1 MKRFSTALLAAALAL
16 VFSQGA
22 LAQAFPSKPIRI
34 ICPFP
39 PGGGV
44 DITARAIG
52 LELSKSMGQPVTV
65 ENKPGAGGNIG
76 AAETARSA
84 PDGYTL
90 FLTLNSL
97 HSINPLLYAK
107 LPFDAMKDF
116 AFITPLV
123 AFSNVL
129 IVNPANPAKSVQE
142 LIAQAKAQPGKL
154 TYASSGNGTNVH
166 LVGEL
171 FRSMAGVDIVHVP
184 YKGSAPALTDML
196 SGNVTM
202 MFETIPFAIS
212 QIKSGKLRACGHER
226 EAPALDA
233 RGSDAR
239 RVGAAGLRH
248 DRVVRAHRA
257 GRHAAGHRHE
267 AERRSDQGRPV
278 EGIPRA
284 HGAAGLR
291 DRHGNARA
299 HGRHGESRRR
309 ALGAGGQGHRRE
321 DRVADPAASQSIR
334 KLSGVISSA
343 VRCR

>member
-1 MKRFSTALLAAALAL
+1 MTHRNTPKDAVMKRLPLATLLAALSLA
-16 VFSQGA
+16 VSQAAFG
-22 LAQAFPSKPIRI
+22 QAWPSKPIRI

-52 LELSKSMGQPVTV
+52 LELSKSLGQPVTV

-76 AAETARSA
+76 AAETARSN

-90 FLTLNSL
+90 FITLNSL

-123 AFSNVL
+123 SFSNVL
-129 IVNPANPAKSVQE
+129 IVNPAASAKTVQE

-154 TYASSGNGTNVH
+154 TFASSGNGTNVH

-171 FRSMAGVDIVHVP
+171 FKSMAGVDIVHVP

-212 QIKSGKLRACGHER
+212 QIKAGKLRGLAVTSAKRQPLMPETPTLAESGLPGFDTVAWYGLI
-226 EAPALDA
+226 APAATPRDVVMKLNAEAIKGANSKDFRERMEPLGFEVVTGSPERMVEMLRADA
-233 RGSDAR
+233 AR
-239 RVGAAGLRH
+239 WA
-248 DRVVRAHRA
+248 
-257 GRHAAGHRHE
+257 
-267 AERRSDQGRPV
+267 PV
-278 EGIPRA
+278 IKA
-284 HGAAGLR
+284 T
-291 DRHGNARA
+291 
-299 HGRHGESRRR
+299 
-309 ALGAGGQGHRRE
+309 
-321 DRVADPAASQSIR
+321 
-334 KLSGVISSA
+334 GVKID
-343 VRCR
+343 

>member
-1 MKRFSTALLAAALAL
+1 MKRLASVLGTALLALAL
-16 VFSQGA
+16 SAPAF
-22 LAQAFPSKPIRI
+22 AQPFPSKPIRI
-34 ICPFP
+34 LCPFP

-52 LELSKSMGQPVTV
+52 LELSKSLGQPVTV
-65 ENKPGAGGNIG
+65 ENKPGAGGNIA

-84 PDGYTL
+84 PDGHTL

-97 HSINPLLYAK
+97 HSISPMLYSK

-129 IVNPANPAKSVQE
+129 IVNPANSARSVQD

-196 SGNVTM
+196 AGNVTM
-202 MFETIPFAIS
+202 MLETIPFAIT
-212 QIKSGKLRACGHER
+212 QIRSGKLRALAVTSAKRQPLLPDVPTLAESGLAGFDTIAWYGLI
-226 EAPALDA
+226 APAGTPKEVVAKLNA
-233 RGSDAR
+233 EATRGAQSK
-239 RVGAAGLRH
+239 
-248 DRVVRAHRA
+248 
-257 GRHAAGHRHE
+257 E
-267 AERRSDQGRPV
+267 F
-278 EGIPRA
+278 
-284 HGAAGLR
+284 R
-291 DRHGNARA
+291 DRMEPLGFEIVTGSPERMADMLRADAARWA
-299 HGRHGESRRR
+299 P
-309 ALGAGGQGHRRE
+309 
-321 DRVADPAASQSIR
+321 VIKAAN
-334 KLSGVISSA
+334 
-343 VRCR
+343 VRID

>member
-1 MKRFSTALLAAALAL
+1 MKRLSTALLAAALAL
-16 VFSQGA
+16 ALSQGA
-22 LAQAFPSKPIRI
+22 LAQAFPAKPIRI

-76 AAETARSA
+76 AAETARAA

-97 HSINPLLYAK
+97 HSISPLLYSK
-107 LPFDAMKDF
+107 LPFDAVKDF

-142 LIAQAKAQPGKL
+142 LVAQARAQPGKL

-171 FRSMAGVDIVHVP
+171 FRSMAGIEIVHVP

-196 SGNVTM
+196 GGNVTM

-212 QIKSGKLRACGHER
+212 QIKSGKLRALAVTSARRQPLLPEVPTLAESGLPGFDTIAWYGLI
-226 EAPALDA
+226 APAATPRDVVMKLNSEAIKGANSKEFRERMEPLGFEIVTGSPERMAEMVRADA
-233 RGSDAR
+233 AR
-239 RVGAAGLRH
+239 WAPVVKAAG
-248 DRVVRAHRA
+248 VKI
-257 GRHAAGHRHE
+257 E
-267 AERRSDQGRPV
+267 
-278 EGIPRA
+278 
-284 HGAAGLR
+284 
-291 DRHGNARA
+291 
-299 HGRHGESRRR
+299 
-309 ALGAGGQGHRRE
+309 
-321 DRVADPAASQSIR
+321 
-334 KLSGVISSA
+334 
-343 VRCR
+343 

>member
-1 MKRFSTALLAAALAL
+1 MKRLSLGLVAAFAL
-16 VFSQGA
+16 VISQSVF
-22 LAQAFPSKPIRI
+22 AQAYPTKPIRI

-76 AAETARSA
+76 AAETARAA

-97 HSINPLLYAK
+97 HSISPLLYAK

-116 AFITPLV
+116 AFVTPLV

-129 IVNPANPAKSVQE
+129 IVNPAATAKSVQE
-142 LIAQAKAQPGKL
+142 LISQAKAQPGKL

-196 SGNVTM
+196 AGNVTM

-212 QIKSGKLRACGHER
+212 QIRSGKLRALAVTSAKRSPLMPDVPTLAESGLPGFDTIAWYGLI
-226 EAPALDA
+226 APAATPKDIVMKLNAEAIKGANSKDFRERMEPLGFEIVTGSPERMVEMLRADGA
-233 RGSDAR
+233 RWAP
-239 RVGAAGLRH
+239 VVKAAG
-248 DRVVRAHRA
+248 VKI
-257 GRHAAGHRHE
+257 E
-267 AERRSDQGRPV
+267 
-278 EGIPRA
+278 
-284 HGAAGLR
+284 
-291 DRHGNARA
+291 
-299 HGRHGESRRR
+299 
-309 ALGAGGQGHRRE
+309 
-321 DRVADPAASQSIR
+321 
-334 KLSGVISSA
+334 
-343 VRCR
+343 

>member
-1 MKRFSTALLAAALAL
+1 MKRYLIAALAA
-16 VFSQGA
+16 VFGLIASHGA

-52 LELSKSMGQPVTV
+52 LELAKSMGQLVTV

-97 HSINPLLYAK
+97 HSISPLLYSK

-129 IVNPANPAKSVQE
+129 IVNPGASAKSVQE

-171 FRSMAGVDIVHVP
+171 FRSTAGVDIVHVP

-196 SGNVTM
+196 GGNVTM

-212 QIKSGKLRACGHER
+212 QIKSGKLRALAVTSAKRSPLMPDVPTLAESGLPGFDTIAWYGLI
-226 EAPALDA
+226 APAATPRDVVMKLNAEATTGAQSKDFRDRMEPLGFEIVTGSPERMAEMLRADA
-233 RGSDAR
+233 AR
-239 RVGAAGLRH
+239 WAPVVKAAG
-248 DRVVRAHRA
+248 VKI
-257 GRHAAGHRHE
+257 E
-267 AERRSDQGRPV
+267 
-278 EGIPRA
+278 
-284 HGAAGLR
+284 
-291 DRHGNARA
+291 
-299 HGRHGESRRR
+299 
-309 ALGAGGQGHRRE
+309 
-321 DRVADPAASQSIR
+321 
-334 KLSGVISSA
+334 
-343 VRCR
+343 

>member
-1 MKRFSTALLAAALAL
+1 MKRYLIAALAA
-16 VFSQGA
+16 VFGLIASHGA

-52 LELSKSMGQPVTV
+52 LELAKSMGQPVTV

-97 HSINPLLYAK
+97 HSISPLLYSK

-129 IVNPANPAKSVQE
+129 IVNPGASAKSVQE

-171 FRSMAGVDIVHVP
+171 FRSTAGVDIVHVP

-196 SGNVTM
+196 GGNVTM

-212 QIKSGKLRACGHER
+212 QIKSGKLRALAVTSAKRSPLMPDVPTLAESGLPGFDTIAWYGLI
-226 EAPALDA
+226 APAGTPRDVVMKLNAEATKDA
-233 RGSDAR
+233 QSKDFRDRMEPLGFEIVTGSPERMAEMLRADAAR
-239 RVGAAGLRH
+239 WAPVVKAAG
-248 DRVVRAHRA
+248 VKI
-257 GRHAAGHRHE
+257 E
-267 AERRSDQGRPV
+267 
-278 EGIPRA
+278 
-284 HGAAGLR
+284 
-291 DRHGNARA
+291 
-299 HGRHGESRRR
+299 
-309 ALGAGGQGHRRE
+309 
-321 DRVADPAASQSIR
+321 
-334 KLSGVISSA
+334 
-343 VRCR
+343 

>member
-1 MKRFSTALLAAALAL
+1 MMRFALAVLFATVTL
-16 VFSQGA
+16 VFPQFAG
-22 LAQAFPSKPIRI
+22 AQAYPSKPIRI

-52 LELSKSMGQPVTV
+52 LELSKSLGQPVTV

-90 FLTLNSL
+90 FITLNSL

-129 IVNPANPAKSVQE
+129 IVNPSDPAKTVQE
-142 LIAQAKAQPGKL
+142 LIAQARAQPGKL

-166 LVGEL
+166 LVAEL
-171 FRSMAGVDIVHVP
+171 FKSMAGVDVVHVP

-212 QIKSGKLRACGHER
+212 QIKSGKLRALAVTSAKRQPLLLEVPTLAESGLPGFDTIAWYGLI
-226 EAPALDA
+226 APAATPRDIVMKLNAESIKGANSKEFRERMEPLGFEIVTGTPERMADMLRADA
-233 RGSDAR
+233 AR
-239 RVGAAGLRH
+239 WAP
-248 DRVVRAHRA
+248 VVKAT
-257 GRHAAGHRHE
+257 GVK
-267 AERRSDQGRPV
+267 V
-278 EGIPRA
+278 E
-284 HGAAGLR
+284 
-291 DRHGNARA
+291 
-299 HGRHGESRRR
+299 
-309 ALGAGGQGHRRE
+309 
-321 DRVADPAASQSIR
+321 
-334 KLSGVISSA
+334 
-343 VRCR
+343 